1 MRAVVRAGIL
11 AMAMLA
17 ITLVVGSLGGMYWG
31 FMGVVTTCVV
41 AVFGCALFIVIDAVT
56 IMLRGEE
63 EPESAQSPY
72 ARPARRRRR
81 ANRERWRERGQAR
94 GELPHE

>member
-1 MRAVVRAGIL
+1 MRAVVRSGVL
-11 AMAMLA
+11 AMFMLA

-41 AVFGCALFIVIDAVT
+41 AVLACLVFLLFDVVN
-56 IMLRGEE
+56 IMLGRDE
-63 EPESAQSPY
+63 EPEPAQQHY

-81 ANRERWRERGQAR
+81 AKRERWRKGGQASQ
-94 GELPHE
+94 ELPVE